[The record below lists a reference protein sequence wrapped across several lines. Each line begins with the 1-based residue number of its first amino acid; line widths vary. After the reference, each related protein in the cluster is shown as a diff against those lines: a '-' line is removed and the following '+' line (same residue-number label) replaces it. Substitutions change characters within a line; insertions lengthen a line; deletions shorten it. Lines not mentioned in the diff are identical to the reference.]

1 MLLLTAC
8 EGIFEGI
15 YDNDKAGIPEQATL
29 NAVEGKLYVDAS
41 DWSKWYYID
50 LKALHDSI
58 EAHTTAEGTSSYSYE
73 PTAFNIPQETT
84 GEDSHPYGIYTYWY
98 DVFGLGLANHE
109 YRSYRPTAPQPEPT
123 SWTLAVHR
131 NNVRTNGG
139 AAYETEYTSLDQLPE
154 GGSSAFAGKPFSED
168 EWNEL
173 DVWTVQ
179 NQMLL
184 GLIGNQG
191 IKVNNVLSSW
201 LRVSIPPMPPTF
213 ALNSHVFILRLADG
227 TCAALQL
234 ENYRSPSGTTCCLT
248 IRYKYPL

>member
-1 MLLLTAC
+1 MLLFTAC

-15 YDNDKAGIPEQATL
+15 YDNDKAESQKQK
-29 NAVEGKLYVDAS
+29 AVEGKLYVDAS
-41 DWSKWYYID
+41 DWTKWYYLD
-50 LKALHDSI
+50 LQALHDSI
-58 EAHTTAEGTSSYSYE
+58 GAHPSAADYSYE
-73 PTAFNIPQETT
+73 WEAADIPVEATAQGSSP
-84 GEDSHPYGIYTYWY
+84 HGIYTYWY
-98 DVFGLGLANHE
+98 DVFGQGLSNHE
-109 YRSYRPTAPQPEPT
+109 FRSFRPTARQPEPA

-139 AAYETEYTSLDQLPE
+139 AACETEYTSLDQLPE
-154 GGSSAFAGKPFSED
+154 GGSNAFADRPFTED

-179 NQMLL
+179 DQMLL

-201 LRVSIPPMPPTF
+201 LRVSIPPMPPVF
-213 ALNSHVFILRLADG
+213 SLNSHVFILRLADG

-234 ENYRSPSGTTCCLT
+234 ENYQNAAGVKCCLT
-248 IRYKYPL
+248 INYKYPL